1 LFSLLLFFRLT
12 LKKKTTRA
20 QFGVN
25 PKANVEISADGAS
38 FDLMEDPEM
47 EAALDMFANMGPDEM
62 EEIMAS
68 VLEMMGDDP
77 ETRQAIQDVMADI
90 RSTDNLSSQAMK
102 NSLQSIMEEQAV
114 ASAMTDTL
122 EMLAQADES
131 TWDTILE
138 QKDIVLEAVIE
149 SGQINDSDAERFR
162 TDPAA
167 WEAELKFIWSEL
179 RKQATD
185 NV

>member
-1 LFSLLLFFRLT
+1 L
-12 LKKKTTRA
+12 
-20 QFGVN
+20 
-25 PKANVEISADGAS
+25 ADDT

-47 EAALDMFANMGPDEM
+47 EAALDMFANMRPDEM

-77 ETRQAIQDVMADI
+77 ETRQAIQDVMAEISSMDKDNS
-90 RSTDNLSSQAMK
+90 STDTMK
-102 NSLQSIMEEQAV
+102 NTLQSIMEEQAI
-114 ASAMTDTL
+114 ASAMMDTL
-122 EMLAQADES
+122 EMLANADES

-138 QKDIVLEAVIE
+138 QKDVVLEAVIQ
-149 SGQINDSDAERFR
+149 SGQISGSDAERFR

-179 RKQATD
+179 RKQASD